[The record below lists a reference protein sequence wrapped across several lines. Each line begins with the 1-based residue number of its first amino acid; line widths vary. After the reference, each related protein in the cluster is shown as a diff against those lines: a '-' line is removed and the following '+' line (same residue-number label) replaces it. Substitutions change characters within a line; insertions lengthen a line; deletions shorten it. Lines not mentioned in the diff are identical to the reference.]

1 MTDTVIVQEV
11 NGLVV
16 VQEVVAEVVEVL
28 TEGPQ
33 GPQGAPGPQG
43 VQGNTGPAGP
53 QGPKGDTGNTGPAG
67 PQGLT
72 GPQGI
77 AGPQGLQGPTG
88 LTGPAGPQGL
98 KGDKGDTGD
107 TGPQGLQG
115 LKGDTGDIGPQG
127 PQGIQGEAGPQGPQG
142 IQGLTGP
149 QGPQGPQGVKGD
161 TGAGLA
167 LKGSKPTVGDLPS
180 IDNTEGDG
188 WLVNG
193 VLYVWSGTSWTNA
206 GNIQGPQGEMGPAG
220 AQGPMGLQGPQGIQG
235 VAGPKGD
242 TGDTGPA
249 GPAGATGPQGP
260 QGIQGI
266 QGLQGDV
273 GPQGPAGSD
282 AAVTYA
288 NVLAAIGYTP
298 ANKAG
303 DTFTGNMTFS
313 AQIIANGDVYL
324 RSSGSGLVELGTN
337 LTAGNMLLG
346 GVNQWGTISLG
357 RSTDTHTLNV
367 DSGATAS
374 GKTKTVNL
382 GTGGLSG
389 SATVINIGSSV
400 GGATSTLNTYGN
412 WTHTGTVNFSG
423 LVVGTDIQAYDADL
437 SAIAALAGTSGL
449 LKKTAA
455 NTWTLDTSTYLTGI
469 TSGDVTTALGF
480 TPANK
485 AGDTFTGAV
494 LTSNAG
500 GFTANSA
507 AKLWTDSSRGRL
519 DLYEGAAQ
527 TKSLRVFNANGYGI
541 VGMTSAENLELW
553 TNGVARI
560 TINGSTGASTFAAN
574 ATINS
579 GADSRV
585 LLQSSGTTQ
594 GQFQATASAVRLASN
609 NTLPLYLSQNGVDLL
624 DVTTTAIVGNRQFR
638 VPNSA
643 SYLYAFVGEQTAGAG
658 KYNLYMS
665 GTAANYLA
673 GALQVDGGITGNLT
687 GNVTGNVSGTAATI
701 TGVYGGTLTSDQVTT
716 ALGFTPYNVTN
727 PSGYITSSTAAS
739 TYQPILVSGTN
750 IKTLNGASILGSGDI
765 TITGG
770 GGGDVT
776 LDGVQT
782 LTNKTLVSPIINT
795 RLSLGDQTIVSSAV
809 TNQSTTIAVEPNGT
823 GTASS
828 ISPKNS
834 SNPSNFQY
842 GQFRVDATRVEV
854 ASLGAGTSAA
864 LPLRLRAGTRSL
876 TLSTTGGLSINDGS
890 VGTAGQVLA
899 SGGVGGDLNWVDIPV
914 TLSNTATLTNK
925 RITPRIVSIASASTI
940 TPTADTADQYV
951 VTAQAAA
958 ATLAAPSGTPT
969 DGQRLLIRI
978 EDNGTA
984 RALTWTTSSGAYR
997 AVGVTLPTTTT
1008 VGKVLYIGAVYNSQ
1022 DTFWDVIAVAM
1033 QA

>member
-1 MTDTVIVQEV
+1 M
-11 NGLVV
+11 
-16 VQEVVAEVVEVL
+16 
-28 TEGPQ
+28 
-33 GPQGAPGPQG
+33 
-43 VQGNTGPAGP
+43 
-53 QGPKGDTGNTGPAG
+53 
-67 PQGLT
+67 
-72 GPQGI
+72 
-77 AGPQGLQGPTG
+77 
-88 LTGPAGPQGL
+88 
-98 KGDKGDTGD
+98 
-107 TGPQGLQG
+107 
-115 LKGDTGDIGPQG
+115 
-127 PQGIQGEAGPQGPQG
+127 
-142 IQGLTGP
+142 
-149 QGPQGPQGVKGD
+149 
-161 TGAGLA
+161 A

-242 TGDTGPA
+242 TGDTGLA
-249 GPAGATGPQGP
+249 GPAGATGPQG
-260 QGIQGI
+260 IQGI
-266 QGLQGDV
+266 QGPQGDV

-303 DTFTGNMTFS
+303 DTFTGNTTFS

-337 LTAGNMLLG
+337 LTAGNLLLG

-455 NTWTLDTSTYLTGI
+455 NTWELDTSAYLTGI
-469 TSGDVTTALGF
+469 TSGLVTTALGF

-507 AKLWTDSSRGRL
+507 AKLWTDSNRGRL

-527 TKSLRVFNANGYGI
+527 TKSLRVMNANGFGI

-560 TINGSTGASTFAAN
+560 TINGSAGTSTFAGN
-574 ATINS
+574 VIVNS

-585 LLQSSGTTQ
+585 LVQSSGVTQ
-594 GQFQATASAVRLASN
+594 GQLQATASAVRLASN

-701 TGVYGGTLTSDQVTT
+701 TGIYGGTLTSSQITT
-716 ALGFTPYNVTN
+716 ALGFTP
-727 PSGYITSSTAAS
+727 
-739 TYQPILVSGTN
+739 GT
-750 IKTLNGASILGSGDI
+750 
-765 TITGG
+765 
-770 GGGDVT
+770 GDVT
-776 LDGVQT
+776 QSGTQS
-782 LTNKTLVSPIINT
+782 LTNKTLGSGTLLGATVNGQDNNLT
-795 RLSLGDQTIVSSAV
+795 RVELQDYGYAYFNSGT
-809 TNQSTTIAVEPNGT
+809 TNALDFTNGSVQRWAP
-823 GTASS
+823 TASS
-828 ISPKNS
+828 NPTLSITNWPPTGNLGELLVEAVNLAAAGSVNYPTANWIKSDGTFAASPS
-834 SNPSNFQY
+834 LAGVTFTSGTDFIL
-842 GQFRVDATRVEV
+842 FWTRD
-854 ASLGAGTSAA
+854 AGT
-864 LPLRLRAGTRSL
+864 
-876 TLSTTGGLSINDGS
+876 
-890 VGTAGQVLA
+890 
-899 SGGVGGDLNWVDIPV
+899 
-914 TLSNTATLTNK
+914 
-925 RITPRIVSIASASTI
+925 TI
-940 TPTADTADQYV
+940 YAKV
-951 VTAQAAA
+951 V
-958 ATLAAPSGTPT
+958 
-969 DGQRLLIRI
+969 R
-978 EDNGTA
+978 
-984 RALTWTTSSGAYR
+984 
-997 AVGVTLPTTTT
+997 
-1008 VGKVLYIGAVYNSQ
+1008 
-1022 DTFWDVIAVAM
+1022 
-1033 QA
+1033 